1 MGNREPYMDKNTAS
15 MVDKITYKEWNET
28 NFFHC
33 MTQAVLNQLSLLKV
47 GVNSQFWGLNSEM
60 KTQNKQ
66 MSSGYAVKYNNT
78 QQYIMYLIS
87 TVS

>member
-1 MGNREPYMDKNTAS
+1 MDKNTTS
-15 MVDKITYKEWNET
+15 KVDKIIYIKNEMKPT
-28 NFFHC
+28 FVHC
-33 MTQAVLNQLSLLKV
+33 MTQAVLNRESQPATVKV

-78 QQYIMYLIS
+78 EQYIMYLIS